1 MNNQELQQKWQD
13 YLFLT
18 REMNKFLLLNDL
30 DLFHSLVNQRGDLQ
44 QQIEAMSNEA
54 YYTSDEGKIL
64 LQMIKKAN
72 AAMLQ
77 NFHKVFNAMKQRE
90 NVAKQYESKI
100 NFVGNYLNSST

>member
-1 MNNQELQQKWQD
+1 MSNQELQQKWQD

-30 DLFHSLVNQRGDLQ
+30 DLFHSLVDQRGDLQ
-44 QQIEAMSNEA
+44 QQIETMPDEA
-54 YYTSDEGKIL
+54 YYNSDDGKML
-64 LQMIKKAN
+64 LQVIKKTN

-77 NFHKVFNAMKQRE
+77 NFHKVFNSMKQRE
-90 NVAKQYESKI
+90 NVAKHYESKI